1 MQKEFLTSLLSFE
14 WVTQMAVI
22 LLMGTPIF
30 FLFRWLQ
37 KKITPSEEE
46 KPRGIK
52 NFFLQIMVSVVF
64 PGILALGLGLSLAI
78 FRATSEPSGLVDAAI
93 PLLLFSMLYQIL
105 SVCVS
110 FLLPK
115 RRFTNMVIRIGLAVG
130 IFILAIRFMGWYEQ
144 AMEVVN
150 FPLVV
155 LGPVS
160 ISFSLILKV
169 LILGF
174 ILFFGV
180 SQFTSFIE
188 TRILKKI
195 GLDPNLSFA
204 VMRFFKFF
212 VIGIGFLV
220 ALDTLGVN
228 LSTLAIFGGALGI
241 GLGFGLQNITSNLV
255 SGIILLFDRSIKQGD
270 VITVGDSYGWVVK
283 LGARYIVVRTR
294 DGVERLIPN
303 ANIISTEIT
312 NWSHSDLA
320 VRLKIKVGVSYK
332 SDPFRV
338 RELLL
343 LVAETNPR
351 VLKYPEC
358 RVLFVDF
365 GESSLDFELRVWI
378 NDPQEG
384 IESVRSALRFEIW
397 KIFKENAIE
406 IPFPQRDLYIKSGLE
421 GLPHLEIP
429 PSK

>member
-115 RRFTNMVIRIGLAVG
+115 RRFTNMFIRIGLAVG

-338 RELLL
+338 RDLLL

>member
-338 RELLL
+338 RDLLL